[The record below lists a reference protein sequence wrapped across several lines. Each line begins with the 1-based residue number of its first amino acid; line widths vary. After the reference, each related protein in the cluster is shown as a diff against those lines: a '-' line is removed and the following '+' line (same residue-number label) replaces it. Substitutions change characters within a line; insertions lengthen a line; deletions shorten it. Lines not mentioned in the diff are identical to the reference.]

1 MRCNSTLFVLTFSLA
16 FSFFGSST
24 SIAQQRPVLIRGA
37 LVADGTGSAPRR
49 ADVRIQ
55 GGRIVGIGALAPNA
69 ADSIVDAS
77 ALALFPGFI
86 DTHSHH
92 DRGLLLHPDALGAV
106 SQGITTIVAGQDGD
120 SQYPLAAFFDSL
132 TATPTAINLASY
144 VGHGTLRGLVM
155 GDDFK
160 RVATRDEVR
169 RMDSLLQQ
177 EMDAGAIGLS
187 SGLEYDPG
195 IYSAGE
201 ELIEL
206 AKVAARNHG
215 RYISHIRSE
224 DRHFWKAVDELINI
238 GREAHLP
245 VQMSHAKLAM
255 RSLWH
260 QTDTLLAALDRAR
273 ASGVDVTL
281 DIYPY
286 TYWLSTLTVLFPE
299 RDFRDRKEAE
309 FAMTEVAPADSAYV
323 IAYEPD
329 LSVVNK
335 SIAQI
340 ATARHSDPATTLMDL
355 IAGILP
361 RKPDGTEYDEGI
373 MAQSMI
379 ESDIRE
385 LVQWPH
391 ANLSSDGELDG
402 AHPRGFGAFPRFYR
416 LFVREQQA
424 LSMEAAVY
432 RMTGL
437 SAAHMGIT
445 DRGRIVEGMAADL
458 VLIDPSTFGD
468 QATPAEPHR
477 MATGV
482 RGVWVNGILVFNGRP
497 TGAHPGQ
504 VIRRKK

>member
-1 MRCNSTLFVLTFSLA
+1 LFVLAVSLTC
-16 FSFFGSST
+16 SFFGFSNT
-24 SIAQQRPVLIRGA
+24 NAQQRPVLIRGA
-37 LVADGTGSAPRR
+37 LVVDGTGAAPRR
-49 ADVRIQ
+49 IDVRIQ
-55 GGRIVGIGALAPNA
+55 AGRIAGIGVLAPSTG
-69 ADSIVDAS
+69 DSIVDAS
-77 ALALFPGFI
+77 GLALFPGFI

-92 DRGLLLHPDALGAV
+92 DRGLLQHPDALGAV

-120 SQYPLAAFFDSL
+120 SPYPLAAFFDSL
-132 TATPTAINLASY
+132 STSPTAINLASY
-144 VGHGTLRGLVM
+144 VGHGTIRGLVM
-155 GDDFK
+155 GDDYK
-160 RVATRDEVR
+160 RAATRDEVR
-169 RMDSLLQQ
+169 RMDSLLQR

-187 SGLEYDPG
+187 TGLEYDPG
-195 IYSAGE
+195 IYSAGDE
-201 ELIEL
+201 IIEL
-206 AKVAARNHG
+206 TKVAARNHG

-224 DRHFWKAVDELINI
+224 DRHFWNAVDELITI
-238 GREAHLP
+238 GREAGLP

-260 QTDTLLAALDRAR
+260 QTDTLLGILNRAR
-273 ASGVDVTL
+273 ASGIDVTL

-329 LSVVNK
+329 PSVVNK

-340 ATARHSDPATTLMDL
+340 AVMRHSDAATTLMDL

-361 RKPDGTEYDEGI
+361 RKPDGSEYDEGI

-402 AHPRGFGAFPRFYR
+402 AHPRGFGAFARFYR

-424 LSMEAAVY
+424 LSMEAAVH

-445 DRGRIVEGMAADL
+445 DRGRIAEGVAADL
-458 VLIDPSTFGD
+458 VLVDPLTFGD

-477 MATGV
+477 TATGV
-482 RGVWVNGILVFNGRP
+482 RGVWVNGVLVFDGRRP

-504 VIRRKK
+504 VIRRAGTGSR